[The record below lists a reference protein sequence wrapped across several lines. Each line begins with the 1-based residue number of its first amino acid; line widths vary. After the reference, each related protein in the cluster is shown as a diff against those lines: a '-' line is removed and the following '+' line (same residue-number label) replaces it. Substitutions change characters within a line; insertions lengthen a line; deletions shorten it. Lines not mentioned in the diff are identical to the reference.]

1 MSAIVDHAQ
10 PAGSGSRRHDLAATN
25 GVRKVFHAAP
35 NGVALDS
42 QAIYKAVIIMGPRA
56 SKTYEAFGTTTAEYS
71 LIRPPEYDIPTDQLM
86 RAVEGVRPYVKIHL
100 GRFGLSDDVDDVLQD
115 IRFAAW
121 RGAIRGSYQAVP
133 GVKFDAWVQGIACNL
148 CAHHARRSI
157 ARSTVP
163 LDERF
168 ESKVNEVMDIQ
179 MTRLEEQ
186 SINHIWVIEI
196 LQLVKTHVPERTWEL
211 ALASLSDWKD
221 QSAVAMTKDASTRTR
236 WHAIFVVRQMALT
249 ISHALDVEPQ
259 QIVDLAALRTATVAA
274 LPTPLFQLIARDI
287 VMPAVLRKTRAA
299 AVSGVAEEA
308 GVSVRY
314 VKVQIGL
321 VRDLVLA
328 AEEILRAGTSLA
340 GTVIETPTALMDH
353 TVSKA

>member
-1 MSAIVDHAQ
+1 MGLRTSE
-10 PAGSGSRRHDLAATN
+10 
-25 GVRKVFHAAP
+25 
-35 NGVALDS
+35 AL
-42 QAIYKAVIIMGPRA
+42 
-56 SKTYEAFGTTTAEYS
+56 EAFCAITPDSS
-71 LIRPPEYDIPTDQLM
+71 LTRPPEYDIPVDQLM

-121 RGAIRGSYQAVP
+121 RGTIRGSYQAVP
-133 GVKFDAWVQGIACNL
+133 GVKFDAWVQGVACNL

-157 ARSTVP
+157 ARSTLP

-168 ESKVNEVMDIQ
+168 ESTVNRMTDIQ
-179 MTRLEEQ
+179 MTCLEEQ
-186 SINHIWVIEI
+186 SINHIWVMEI
-196 LQLVKTHVPERTWEL
+196 LQLVKKHVPERTWEL

-221 QSAVAMTKDASTRTR
+221 QSAAAMTKDASTRTR

-259 QIVDLAALRTATVAA
+259 QIVDLAALRTATIAA
-274 LPTPLFQLIARDI
+274 LPTPLFQLIASDV
-287 VMPAVLRKTRAA
+287 VMPAVLRKARTA
-299 AVSGVAEEA
+299 AVSGVAEKA

-328 AEEILRAGTSLA
+328 AEEIIRAGTLLEDS
-340 GTVIETPTALMDH
+340 VIETPTVLMDH
-353 TVSKA
+353 AVSEA